1 MIMTAAKAHAP
12 NARLAIVHR
21 KVERPRRNATIAVSG
36 VSATFMMTDV
46 AIIFAGGSWYPIR
59 AKPDAML
66 SRLATM
72 VIGLRATAPI

>member
-1 MIMTAAKAHAP
+1 MMI
-12 NARLAIVHR
+12 
-21 KVERPRRNATIAVSG
+21 
-36 VSATFMMTDV
+36 DV

-66 SRLATM
+66 SRLARM